1 MRYRYRVLG
10 LLFLLSIITYLDRVC
25 ISVAGPRIQKDLSI
39 TPPMWGWVMGTFTLA
54 YALFEIPTGALG
66 DRIGTRRVL
75 TRIVLWWSAF
85 TTLTGMVSGYST
97 LLVTRFLF
105 GVGEAGAY
113 PNSSASIHRWFP
125 ATERARAQGTV
136 FMASRIGGAL
146 APLLV
151 VPIQFH
157 YGWRAS
163 FWCFGGLGVLWAV
176 LWYAFY
182 RDNPTEIR
190 GLSGEDLALANDT
203 PRPQH
208 KRMPLKA
215 ALRNGNVWAIMLMYH
230 TYCWG
235 SHFYISWLH
244 TYLEKGRGFS
254 EQQMGL
260 FSMFPFILGAFAN
273 IFGGFASDALARKFG
288 LKWGR
293 RIAGSLG
300 LSLSGMFLLATALT
314 PNRIAAVVFL
324 ALGYGSMDF
333 MVASAWAVCL
343 DVGQQYTGMVSGM
356 MNTAG
361 QLGSFLSSVV
371 FGYLVV
377 YLHSYNTPIILLAT
391 MVLISALLF
400 LRINATSQLHPAP
413 EAELT
418 RV

>member
-1 MRYRYRVLG
+1 
-10 LLFLLSIITYLDRVC
+10 
-25 ISVAGPRIQKDLSI
+25 
-39 TPPMWGWVMGTFTLA
+39 
-54 YALFEIPTGALG
+54 
-66 DRIGTRRVL
+66 
-75 TRIVLWWSAF
+75 
-85 TTLTGMVSGYST
+85 
-97 LLVTRFLF
+97 
-105 GVGEAGAY
+105 
-113 PNSSASIHRWFP
+113 
-125 ATERARAQGTV
+125 
-136 FMASRIGGAL
+136 MASRIGGAL

-151 VPIQFH
+151 VPIQIH

-176 LWYAFY
+176 LWRMVY
-182 RDNPTEIR
+182 RDNPAEVR
-190 GLSGEDLALANDT
+190 GLSAEEVSFVTET
-203 PRPQH
+203 PRQQR
-208 KRMPLKA
+208 KGAPLKQ
-215 ALRNGNVWAIMLMYH
+215 ALCNPNVWAIMLMYH

-244 TYLEKGRGFS
+244 TYLVKGRGFS
-254 EQQMGL
+254 EHQMGL
-260 FSMFPFILGAFAN
+260 FSTFPFILGAFAN
-273 IFGGFASDALARKFG
+273 IFGGFASDGLARRFG

-300 LSLSGMFLLATALT
+300 LTLSGIFLLATALT
-314 PNRIAAVVFL
+314 SSRTAAVAFL

-377 YLHSYNTPIILLAT
+377 YFHSYNTPIILLAA

-400 LRINATSQLHPAP
+400 LRINATSQLHPAS
-413 EAELT
+413 ESVLT
-418 RV
+418 RI